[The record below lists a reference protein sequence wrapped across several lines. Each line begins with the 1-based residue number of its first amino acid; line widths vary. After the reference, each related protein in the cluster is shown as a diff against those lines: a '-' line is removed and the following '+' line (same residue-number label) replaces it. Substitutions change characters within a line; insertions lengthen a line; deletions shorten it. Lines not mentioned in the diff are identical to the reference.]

1 MDFYCTYNINYFIII
16 LWKLIMPTYRFKN
29 NDTGEEFEQFMS
41 ISAREKYLLEFS
53 NITTMPVTMN
63 IVHERGTNLPIDDGF
78 REVLSKIKQTYTINN
93 IKSY

>member
-1 MDFYCTYNINYFIII
+1 
-16 LWKLIMPTYRFKN
+16 MPTYRFKN
-29 NDTGEEFEQFMS
+29 TTTGEEFEQFMS

>member
-1 MDFYCTYNINYFIII
+1 
-16 LWKLIMPTYRFKN
+16 MPTYRFKN

-41 ISAREKYLLEFS
+41 MSAREQYLQEFG
-53 NITTMPVTMN
+53 NITTMPVAMN

>member
-1 MDFYCTYNINYFIII
+1 
-16 LWKLIMPTYRFKN
+16 MPTYRFKN